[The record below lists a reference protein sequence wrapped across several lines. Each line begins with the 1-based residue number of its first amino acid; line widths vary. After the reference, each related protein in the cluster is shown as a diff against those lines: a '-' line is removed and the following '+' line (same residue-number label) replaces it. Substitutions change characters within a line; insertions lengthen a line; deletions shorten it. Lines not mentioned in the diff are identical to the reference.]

1 MRKYI
6 KCISAFVTIA
16 LLLVGSLRLHPYY
29 HLAKKQ
35 SMIKETMTNNSSD
48 TLKIAFIGDSW
59 AAYHHDYDKKM
70 ELLFDEKKRPAHVA
84 SLGNVGAK
92 SREIYQRLYT
102 TTKPILLECPNYCV
116 ISAGI
121 NDAVAKMGTDF
132 YVHHYMLI
140 LQQLLEL
147 HIKPVVLEM
156 PGVNYRATANR
167 EPWTMRMR
175 HVLSSWM
182 TGSELYG
189 FESYKKALIKAIK
202 KADLHGRIVYISAD
216 QWNPEGYRD
225 HRNLYLPDEIHLNT
239 EGYAV
244 LDSCIASVILGDLR
258 QNQ

>member
-1 MRKYI
+1 MKNFIR
-6 KCISAFVTIA
+6 CISAFITIA
-16 LLLVGSLRLHPYY
+16 LLVVGSLRLHPYY
-29 HLAKKQ
+29 RLVKKQ
-35 SMIKETMTNNSSD
+35 SMIEETMTKISSD

-59 AAYHHDYDKKM
+59 AANHHDYDKKM
-70 ELLFDEKKRPAHVA
+70 ELLFDEKIRPAHVV

-92 SREIYQRLYT
+92 SREIYQRLYS
-102 TTKPILLECPNYCV
+102 TTKPILLDCPNYCV

-121 NDAVAKMGTDF
+121 NDAVAKMGTYF

-147 HIKPVVLEM
+147 NIKPIVLEM
-156 PGVNYRATANR
+156 PEVNYRAVANR

-182 TGSELYG
+182 TGSELYS

-202 KADLHGRIVYISAD
+202 KANLQGRIVYISAD
-216 QWNPEGYRD
+216 QWNPEEYRD
-225 HRNLYLPDEIHLNT
+225 HRNLYLPDEIHLNA

-244 LDSCIASVILGDLR
+244 LDSCIASVIIGDLR